1 MSESAPAQLT
11 HPRGPAAGDALA
23 RIVRNS
29 AFNALGTALIL
40 PFNFIALF
48 TLARRLGK
56 ESLGTFFTIF
66 AISAVI
72 HWIADAGVSTV
83 LTHRIARAPERVR
96 RIVGEAAGM
105 LLLVALTSVSLFY
118 VVCVIWMLVAG
129 GDFDWMVLTVAAMA
143 MVTRHTLDFA
153 SNAFRGLERFEFE
166 NLSRV
171 LQTALFALFVWA
183 AVYPQTGGVLAGFT
197 AFMASN
203 VVAASLIV
211 TILVWRWNC
220 REFHLSRETM
230 RDWLRES
237 LPLGIGDSVR
247 RLIMQLDTLLLAAFR
262 PPALVGLFSV
272 AYRPL
277 QPLQLL
283 PRTIVSVTFP
293 MMSRVAHSDRAAL
306 SRAFARTTN
315 ILWVASLPIAL
326 LTTACAAPLI
336 LATAGP
342 DFSGAIWPLRI
353 LIWVAPLVFINAQ
366 LRFAFTALEAQRQY
380 WKLICWTLLIKLVA
394 ELILIPLY
402 GIYGACVGHV
412 LGELALCAGGL
423 AVLHTFGVSGP
434 HWSQLLRVV
443 PAAAAMAVVLLPVW
457 TPGATLLQ
465 IAAYGLPSML
475 AYAAIC
481 LLTGAWAWSDVKQ
494 VWQVIARR
502 ATARHA
508 TYRERP
514 APASSDLLPNCN
526 VDPCDHSFD
535 ASAAE
540 PRLREAE
547 LAKTQ

>member
-1 MSESAPAQLT
+1 MSESAPKQFAP
-11 HPRGPAAGDALA
+11 PRGPAPGEALA

-29 AFNALGTALIL
+29 AFNALGMTLIL

-83 LTHRIARAPERVR
+83 LTHRIARAPDQLR

-105 LLLVALTSVSLFY
+105 LLLVALASVSLFY
-118 VVCVIWMLVAG
+118 AVCLVWMLVAG
-129 GDFDWMVLTVAAMA
+129 GEFDWLVLAVAALA

-183 AVYPQTGGVLAGFT
+183 GVYPQTGGVLAGFI

-220 REFHLSRETM
+220 TEFHLNRGTV
-230 RDWLRES
+230 RGWLRES

-342 DFSGAIWPLRI
+342 DFAGAIWPLRI
-353 LIWVAPLVFINAQ
+353 LIWVAPLMFINAQ
-366 LRFAFTALEAQRQY
+366 LRFAFTALEAQRHY
-380 WKLICWTLLIKLVA
+380 WKLICWALVIKLVA
-394 ELILIPLY
+394 ELVLIPLF
-402 GIYGACVGHV
+402 GMYGACVGHV
-412 LGELALCAGGL
+412 IGELALCAGGL
-423 AVLHTFGVSGP
+423 TVLHAFGVSGP

-443 PAAAAMAVVLLPVW
+443 PAAAAMAVVLIPVW
-457 TPGATLLQ
+457 APCASLLQ
-465 IAAYGLPSML
+465 IAAYSLLSMFV
-475 AYAAIC
+475 YAALC
-481 LLTGAWAWSDVKQ
+481 LLTGAWPWSDVKQ
-494 VWQVIARR
+494 LWQVIARR
-502 ATARHA
+502 ATARRM
-508 TYRERP
+508 TDSKRP
-514 APASSDLLPNCN
+514 SPARSELTADVQ
-526 VDPCDHSFD
+526 VDRFD
-535 ASAAE
+535 VPFNASAAE
-540 PRLREAE
+540 PRLRGTE

>member
-1 MSESAPAQLT
+1 MDRGCGCFHSAYAPHCPSPDQL
-11 HPRGPAAGDALA
+11 
-23 RIVRNS
+23 
-29 AFNALGTALIL
+29 
-40 PFNFIALF
+40 
-48 TLARRLGK
+48 
-56 ESLGTFFTIF
+56 
-66 AISAVI
+66 
-72 HWIADAGVSTV
+72 
-83 LTHRIARAPERVR
+83 R

-118 VVCVIWMLVAG
+118 LVCVIWMLVAG
-129 GDFDWMVLTVAAMA
+129 GEFEWLVLAVAAMA
-143 MVTRHTLDFA
+143 MVTRHALDFA
-153 SNAFRGLERFEFE
+153 ANAFRGLERFEFE

-183 AVYPQTGGVLAGFT
+183 GVYPQTGGVLAGFI

-203 VVAASLIV
+203 VVAAALIV

-220 REFHLSRETM
+220 RELHLSRGTI

-366 LRFAFTALEAQRQY
+366 LRFAFTALEAQRHY
-380 WKLICWTLLIKLVA
+380 WKLICWVLVIKLVA
-394 ELILIPLY
+394 ELVLIPLF
-402 GIYGACVGHV
+402 GMYGACVGHV

-423 AVLHTFGVSGP
+423 AVLHAFGVNGP

-443 PAAAAMAVVLLPVW
+443 PAAAAMAVVLIPVW
-457 TPGATLLQ
+457 
-465 IAAYGLPSML
+465 
-475 AYAAIC
+475 
-481 LLTGAWAWSDVKQ
+481 
-494 VWQVIARR
+494 AR
-502 ATARHA
+502 AR
-508 TYRERP
+508 
-514 APASSDLLPNCN
+514 C
-526 VDPCDHSFD
+526 F
-535 ASAAE
+535 
-540 PRLREAE
+540 
-547 LAKTQ
+547 

>member
-1 MSESAPAQLT
+1 MSESAPKQFAP
-11 HPRGPAAGDALA
+11 PRGPAPGEALA

-29 AFNALGTALIL
+29 AFNALGMTLIL

-83 LTHRIARAPERVR
+83 LTHRIARAPDQLR

-105 LLLVALTSVSLFY
+105 LLLVALASVSLFY
-118 VVCVIWMLVAG
+118 AVCLVWMLVAG
-129 GDFDWMVLTVAAMA
+129 GEFDWLVLAVAALA

-183 AVYPQTGGVLAGFT
+183 GVYPQTGGVLAGFI

-220 REFHLSRETM
+220 TEFHLNRGTV
-230 RDWLRES
+230 RGWLRES

-342 DFSGAIWPLRI
+342 DFAGAIWPLRI
-353 LIWVAPLVFINAQ
+353 LIWVAPLMFINAQ
-366 LRFAFTALEAQRQY
+366 LRFAFTALEAQRHY
-380 WKLICWTLLIKLVA
+380 WKLICWALVIKLVA
-394 ELILIPLY
+394 ELVLIPLF
-402 GIYGACVGHV
+402 GMYGACVGHV
-412 LGELALCAGGL
+412 IGELALCAGGL
-423 AVLHTFGVSGP
+423 TVLHAFGVSGP

-443 PAAAAMAVVLLPVW
+443 PAAAAMAVVLIPVW
-457 TPGATLLQ
+457 APGASLLQ
-465 IAAYGLPSML
+465 IAAYSLLSMFV
-475 AYAAIC
+475 YAALC
-481 LLTGAWAWSDVKQ
+481 LLTGAWPWSDVKQ
-494 VWQVIARR
+494 LWQVIARR
-502 ATARHA
+502 ATARRM
-508 TYRERP
+508 TDSKRP
-514 APASSDLLPNCN
+514 SPARSELTADVQ
-526 VDPCDHSFD
+526 VDRFD
-535 ASAAE
+535 VPFNASAAE
-540 PRLREAE
+540 PRLRGTE

>member
-1 MSESAPAQLT
+1 MSESAPEQLAP
-11 HPRGPAAGDALA
+11 PRGPAAGDALA

-72 HWIADAGVSTV
+72 HWIADAGVYTV
-83 LTHRIARAPERVR
+83 LTHRIARAPDQLR

-105 LLLVALTSVSLFY
+105 LLLVACTSVSLFY
-118 VVCVIWMLVAG
+118 VVCAIWMLAAG
-129 GDFDWMVLTVAAMA
+129 GEFDWLVLAVAAMA

-183 AVYPQTGGVLAGFT
+183 GVYPQTGGVLAGFT

-203 VVAASLIV
+203 VVAAALIV
-211 TILVWRWNC
+211 TILVWRWDC
-220 REFHLSRETM
+220 REVHLSRATI

-342 DFSGAIWPLRI
+342 DFTGAIWPLRI

-366 LRFAFTALEAQRQY
+366 LRFAFTALEAQRHY
-380 WKLICWTLLIKLVA
+380 WKLICWALVLKLVA
-394 ELILIPLY
+394 ELILIPLF
-402 GIYGACVGHV
+402 GMYGACTGHV
-412 LGELALCAGGL
+412 LGELALCVGGL
-423 AVLHTFGVSGP
+423 AILHAYGVSGP
-434 HWSQLLRVV
+434 HWSQLLRVI
-443 PAAAAMAVVLLPVW
+443 PAAAAMAVVLIPVW
-457 TPGATLLQ
+457 APGASLLQ
-465 IAAYGLPSML
+465 IAIYSLLSMP

-481 LLTGAWAWSDVKQ
+481 LLTGAAPWSDVKQ
-494 VWQVIARR
+494 VWHVIARR
-502 ATARHA
+502 AMARRMNRQGRQRA
-508 TYRERP
+508 
-514 APASSDLLPNCN
+514 ASSELTAEIRIDR
-526 VDPCDHSFD
+526 CDIPFN
-535 ASAAE
+535 ASASE
-540 PRLREAE
+540 PRLRGAE
-547 LAKTQ
+547 FAKTQ

>member
-1 MSESAPAQLT
+1 MRVFPQCLRTELPAPDQL
-11 HPRGPAAGDALA
+11 
-23 RIVRNS
+23 
-29 AFNALGTALIL
+29 
-40 PFNFIALF
+40 
-48 TLARRLGK
+48 
-56 ESLGTFFTIF
+56 
-66 AISAVI
+66 
-72 HWIADAGVSTV
+72 
-83 LTHRIARAPERVR
+83 R

-105 LLLVALTSVSLFY
+105 LLLVALASVSLFY
-118 VVCVIWMLVAG
+118 GACVIWMLVAG
-129 GDFDWMVLTVAAMA
+129 GEFDWLVLAVAAMA
-143 MVTRHTLDFA
+143 MITRHTLDFA

-183 AVYPQTGGVLAGFT
+183 GVYPQTGGVLAGFV

-203 VVAASLIV
+203 VVAAALIV

-220 REFHLSRETM
+220 REFHLSRGTM

-237 LPLGIGDSVR
+237 LPLGVGDSVR

-366 LRFAFTALEAQRQY
+366 LRFAFTATRGAAALLEADLLDSSDQACRRANSDSVVWHVWRMRGACAWRASAMRRWTCGAARFGRQR
-380 WKLICWTLLIKLVA
+380 TSLVA
-394 ELILIPLY
+394 AIASCPCGRCHGRRADTCL
-402 GIYGACVGHV
+402 GAGRVAFDDRSLCHAFLASLRRALPTDRG
-412 LGELALCAGGL
+412 LALVGCKTG
-423 AVLHTFGVSGP
+423 
-434 HWSQLLRVV
+434 
-443 PAAAAMAVVLLPVW
+443 MASCCP
-457 TPGATLLQ
+457 P
-465 IAAYGLPSML
+465 
-475 AYAAIC
+475 
-481 LLTGAWAWSDVKQ
+481 
-494 VWQVIARR
+494 R
-502 ATARHA
+502 TAQRMNN
-508 TYRERP
+508 RERQSP
-514 APASSDLLPNCN
+514 APSERIAEGN
-526 VDPCDHSFD
+526 VDRSEISLH
-535 ASAAE
+535 ASAVE
-540 PRLREAE
+540 SRLRGAE
-547 LAKTQ
+547 LAKTR

>member
-1 MSESAPAQLT
+1 MSESAPAQLAS
-11 HPRGPAAGDALA
+11 PRGPAASDALA

-48 TLARRLGK
+48 TLARRLGS

-72 HWIADAGVSTV
+72 HWIGDAGVSTV
-83 LTHRIARAPERVR
+83 LTHRIARAPDQLR

-118 VVCVIWMLVAG
+118 VVCVLWMLVAG
-129 GDFDWMVLTVAAMA
+129 GGFEWLVLAVAAMA

-183 AVYPQTGGVLAGFT
+183 GVYPETGGVLAGFV

-203 VVAASLIV
+203 VIAASLIV

-220 REFHLSRETM
+220 RELHLSRGTM

-237 LPLGIGDSVR
+237 LPLGVGDAVR

-283 PRTIVSVTFP
+283 PRAIVSVTFP

-306 SRAFARTTN
+306 SRAFARTTQL
-315 ILWVASLPIAL
+315 LWVASLPIAL

-336 LATAGP
+336 LMTAGP

-353 LIWVAPLVFINAQ
+353 LIWVAPLIFINAQ
-366 LRFAFTALEAQRQY
+366 LRFAFTALGAQRHY
-380 WKLICWTLLIKLVA
+380 WKLICWTLVIKLVA
-394 ELILIPLY
+394 ELLLIPSF
-402 GIYGACVGHV
+402 GMYGACVGSV
-412 LGELALCAGGL
+412 IGELALCAGGL
-423 AVLHTFGVSGP
+423 AVLHALGVSGP
-434 HWSQLLRVV
+434 HWSQLVRVV
-443 PAAAAMAVVLLPVW
+443 PAAAAMAVVLIPVW
-457 TPGATLLQ
+457 APGTSLLQ
-465 IAAYGLPSML
+465 IAAYSMFSIL
-475 AYAAIC
+475 TYAALC
-481 LLTGAWAWSDVKQ
+481 LLTGAWPWADVIQ
-494 VWQVIARR
+494 VWDVVTRR
-502 ATARHA
+502 ATARHSNS
-508 TYRERP
+508 RERQS
-514 APASSDLLPNCN
+514 PASSELTAECN
-526 VDPCDHSFD
+526 VDSCEIPLN
-535 ASAAE
+535 AKAVE
-540 PRLREAE
+540 PRLLGAE
-547 LAKTQ
+547 LAKTL

>member
-1 MSESAPAQLT
+1 MSESASVQLAP
-11 HPRGPAAGDALA
+11 PRGPTAGDALA

-83 LTHRIARAPERVR
+83 LTHRIARAPDQLR
-96 RIVGEAAGM
+96 RIVSEAAGM
-105 LLLVALTSVSLFY
+105 LLLVALASVSLFY
-118 VVCVIWMLVAG
+118 VACVIWMLVAG
-129 GDFDWMVLTVAAMA
+129 GEFDWLVLAVAAMA
-143 MVTRHTLDFA
+143 MIMRHTLDFA

-183 AVYPQTGGVLAGFT
+183 GVYPQTGGVLAGFV

-203 VVAASLIV
+203 VIAAALIV

-220 REFHLSRETM
+220 RNFHLGRGTI

-342 DFSGAIWPLRI
+342 DYSGAIWPLRI

-366 LRFAFTALEAQRQY
+366 LRFAFTALEAQRHY
-380 WKLICWTLLIKLVA
+380 WKLICWTLVIKLVA
-394 ELILIPLY
+394 ELILIPLF
-402 GIYGACVGHV
+402 GMYGACVGHV

-423 AVLHTFGVSGP
+423 AVLHTLGVNGP

-457 TPGATLLQ
+457 AQGASLLA
-465 IAAYGLPSML
+465 IS
-475 AYAAIC
+475 AYAMLSLLVYSALC
-481 LLTGAWAWSDVKQ
+481 LLTGAWPWSDVKQ
-494 VWQVIARR
+494 VWQVVARR
-502 ATARHA
+502 ATAQRINDSERQSPA
-508 TYRERP
+508 PRERI
-514 APASSDLLPNCN
+514 AEGN
-526 VDPCDHSFD
+526 VDRSEISHH
-535 ASAAE
+535 ASAVE
-540 PRLREAE
+540 PRLRGAE